1 MSNDKPLTVK
11 RFLKLASGKVSA
23 QGFLAQHKAFLLSG
37 ELAPMTTPILSKVD
51 LGELMPTPALEAIS
65 QAVLSHYLAC
75 QVRIAE
81 DKIAASQER
90 EESSVK
96 NWMVTIFD
104 SRGVIQTRVNDK
116 GETVDLCESFDLC
129 QRASEW
135 GDRRLFEG
143 GSDWTAVV
151 EHVTLAVRTV
161 TERGD
166 AIARIMKQPKACASK
181 KVGSRDNKLSWS
193 AKCVQSR
200 ASFSRG

>member
-96 NWMVTIFD
+96 NWTTIVYD
-104 SRGVIQTRVNDK
+104 GAGNVQTHVNAK
-116 GETVDLCESFDLC
+116 GETVELDQTFDLA
-129 QRASEW
+129 QRGAEW
-135 GDRRLFEG
+135 GMRRLVG
-143 GSDWTAVV
+143 GAGDWYAVLSHNLSSCS
-151 EHVTLAVRTV
+151 ETIT
-161 TERGD
+161 RGD
-166 AIARIMKQPKACASK
+166 ALAYLFRKPKAGVSK
-181 KVGSRDNKLSWS
+181 KVGSRDGKLSWG
-193 AKCVQSR
+193 AKMVQSR